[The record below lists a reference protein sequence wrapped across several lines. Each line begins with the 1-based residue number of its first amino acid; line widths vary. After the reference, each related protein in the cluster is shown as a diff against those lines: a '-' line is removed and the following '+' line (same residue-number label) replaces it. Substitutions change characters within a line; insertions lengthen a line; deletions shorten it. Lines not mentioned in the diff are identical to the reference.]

1 MAMSDCEKCWD
12 TPCICG
18 WEYRNMSKSARI
30 ELACVILGVPVG
42 AITFEPWVSED
53 HPLKGE
59 K

>member
-1 MAMSDCEKCWD
+1 
-12 TPCICG
+12 
-18 WEYRNMSKSARI
+18 MSKSARI